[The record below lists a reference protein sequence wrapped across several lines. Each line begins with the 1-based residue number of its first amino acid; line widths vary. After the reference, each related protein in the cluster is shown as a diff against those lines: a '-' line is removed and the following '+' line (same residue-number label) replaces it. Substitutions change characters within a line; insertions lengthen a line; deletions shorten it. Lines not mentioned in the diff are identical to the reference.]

1 MDTKLEQP
9 VLLESVRTPIGSFG
23 GSLSTIPASDLAAL
37 VLKEAAK
44 RSSVDIA
51 DIEQVILGCVGQ
63 VAEDGYIARHAAI
76 KAGLAIGS
84 TAYAVNRI
92 CGSGLEAINSA
103 ARWIELGEAQYI
115 LAGGVENMSLMPY
128 YIRKGRYGYKY
139 GDGALEDGTL
149 DLLTDPFEG
158 YPMGMTAENVVE
170 KYGITREQ
178 QDEFAF
184 YSHERAISAQ
194 KNKYFDKEIIPV
206 KIPGKQKVI
215 FATDEHVRQT
225 SVEKLSSLRPAFK
238 ENGSVTAGNA
248 SGINDG
254 AAAVV
259 LTTESNAQ
267 KMKAP
272 RYFRLISRAVC
283 GVEHS
288 IMGTG
293 PIPAISQALEQI
305 NMSVDEMDVIELN
318 EAFAAIALA
327 CASDLKIDLKRMNP
341 NGGAIALGHPIGAT
355 GVILTTKMMHELDRI
370 KGKYGLVSLCIGG
383 GQGIAAVFERVEQD

>member
-128 YIRKGRYGYKY
+128 YIRKGR
-139 GDGALEDGTL
+139 
-149 DLLTDPFEG
+149 
-158 YPMGMTAENVVE
+158 
-170 KYGITREQ
+170 
-178 QDEFAF
+178 
-184 YSHERAISAQ
+184 
-194 KNKYFDKEIIPV
+194 
-206 KIPGKQKVI
+206 
-215 FATDEHVRQT
+215 
-225 SVEKLSSLRPAFK
+225 
-238 ENGSVTAGNA
+238 
-248 SGINDG
+248 
-254 AAAVV
+254 
-259 LTTESNAQ
+259 
-267 KMKAP
+267 
-272 RYFRLISRAVC
+272 
-283 GVEHS
+283 
-288 IMGTG
+288 
-293 PIPAISQALEQI
+293 
-305 NMSVDEMDVIELN
+305 
-318 EAFAAIALA
+318 
-327 CASDLKIDLKRMNP
+327 
-341 NGGAIALGHPIGAT
+341 
-355 GVILTTKMMHELDRI
+355 
-370 KGKYGLVSLCIGG
+370 
-383 GQGIAAVFERVEQD
+383 